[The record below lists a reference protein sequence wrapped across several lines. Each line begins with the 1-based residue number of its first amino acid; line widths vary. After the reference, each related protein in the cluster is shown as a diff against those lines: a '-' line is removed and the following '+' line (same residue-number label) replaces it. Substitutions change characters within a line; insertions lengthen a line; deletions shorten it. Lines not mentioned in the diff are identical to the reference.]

1 MLGIHTKN
9 IFKVQGKILIVDDNE
24 DVLLSLN
31 LLLKNRVEAVRV
43 TTQPQ
48 KIEQFME
55 VFQPDVILLDMNF
68 QRDAISGEEGYA
80 WLKTILRADPDAVVL
95 FITAYV
101 NTEKAV
107 RAIKE
112 GAVDF
117 IPKPWD
123 RDKLLSTVESAVELS
138 KARHQKR
145 PQEQERE
152 ASLCGDAKDDEPL
165 LIGESDAMKEL
176 RQKIGC
182 VAVTDANVLV
192 TGENGTG
199 KDVVARLLHHLSK
212 RAARPFVAIDLG
224 ALPEQLF
231 ESELFG
237 YEKGAFTDAKTAK
250 AGLVETADGGTL
262 FLDEIG
268 NMTAVQ
274 QQKLLTVIEKRYV
287 ARLGATKGRNVD
299 VRLVCATNAPL
310 AQMVRERKFR
320 QDLLYRIN
328 TIELHLPPLRERGND
343 ILLLANHFVKH
354 LAEKY
359 DKRVPALSA
368 DACAALLR
376 HEWQGNVREL
386 QHVME
391 RCVILCD
398 KAVIGAEDILLENTG
413 ATSHEAS
420 AVPASLNLDELERQA
435 IHRAISLSN
444 GNLTQAAEMLG
455 ITRYSLYRKI
465 DKLGVI

>member
-1 MLGIHTKN
+1 M
-9 IFKVQGKILIVDDNE
+9 QGKILIVDDNE

-55 VFQPDVILLDMNF
+55 FFQPDVILLDMNF
-68 QRDAISGEEGYA
+68 QRDAISGEEGYE
-80 WLKTILRADPDAVVL
+80 WLKRILKIDPKAVVL

-123 RDKLLSTVESAVELS
+123 RNKLLSTVESAIELS
-138 KARHQKR
+138 VARHN
-145 PQEQERE
+145 EIEGVNE
-152 ASLCGDAKDDEPL
+152 AEHIFSSRNNSEPAPL
-165 LIGESDAMKEL
+165 LIGESESMLSL
-176 RQKIGC
+176 RKKIER
-182 VAVTDANVLV
+182 VASTNANVLV

-199 KDVVARLLHHLSK
+199 KDVVAHLLHYNSTRK
-212 RAARPFVAIDLG
+212 SRPFVSIDLG

-237 YEKGAFTDAKTAK
+237 YEKGAFTDARAAK
-250 AGLVETADGGTL
+250 PGLIETANGGTL

-268 NMTAVQ
+268 NLTPLQ

-287 ARLGATKGRNVD
+287 TRLGSTKCNNID

-310 AQMVRERKFR
+310 AQMVTERKFR

-343 ILLLANHFVKH
+343 ILLLASFFMQKMSAKYGKPV
-354 LAEKY
+354 AE
-359 DKRVPALSA
+359 LSKN
-368 DACAALLR
+368 ACSAMLK
-376 HEWQGNVREL
+376 HEWRGNVREL

-391 RCVILCD
+391 RCVILCN
-398 KAVIGAEDILLENTG
+398 KPVIEADDLLLE
-413 ATSHEAS
+413 TSIKIES
-420 AVPASLNLDELERQA
+420 QPLSSPTQLNLDALERQA
-435 IHRAISLSN
+435 IHQAIALSN

-455 ITRYSLYRKI
+455 ISRYSLYRKI
-465 DKLGVI
+465 DKLK